1 MKSFHSVIYMFL
13 SSPGILFL
21 ASILFTFA
29 SFHWVR
35 KLLSKFRVSVWTVLL
50 AGSFNGIIAV
60 LAETAADRPVP
71 YVMMALVPI
80 VTVLELR
87 LVSNDSI
94 WAYLFILSAFLLNFG
109 VVHDLA
115 VAAMGLWSYR
125 EVCSPFSAEYR
136 IGIFTL
142 ALLSASVILFLLA
155 RFMPAKELSVLMHS
169 REKSMILFSYM
180 ALGSVALIIAS
191 AVTVPVLFSDSIPD
205 NISIP
210 VYQDLILKDLLIL
223 ACSYVIALLQCSAER
238 AAQKNSD
245 LTEALQQEKEF
256 RSAIQRQAI
265 MSYTVNIRKNCI
277 VEGLSY
283 FSKYIESGGLN
294 NYSRLLREEICAN
307 VHPDDRMKVLE
318 ESILHSPER
327 QVAGK
332 NSSHAFRFRISSQY
346 LNRSVNWTL
355 PDPCGCKEDTE
366 WIWVE
371 ARIITVN
378 EDATGDNIAY
388 IDLMDV
394 NECVEQ
400 ENELLNAAQIDSI
413 TGLYNR
419 SALEKQIELQ
429 LCERIVAGAMFII
442 DMDNFKMV
450 NDSFGHRAGDRL
462 LKEMATVIRA
472 HFRQRDIIGRIGG
485 DEFCVYA
492 ANLRSIKSIKE
503 KAKRLNAA
511 ATRTH
516 VTEQGREFQTT
527 VSIGIA
533 LCPDFGDAYDSLY
546 EHADIALYQAKSS
559 GKNTYCIYSGEPRVE
574 YSGNRPGTGNG
585 SNG

>member
-1 MKSFHSVIYMFL
+1 MENFHSVINIFL

-21 ASILFTFA
+21 SSILFTFA
-29 SFHWVR
+29 SFYWVR
-35 KLLSKFRVSVWTVLL
+35 KLLSEFRASLWTALL

-60 LAETAADRPVP
+60 LAETAVDRPVP
-71 YVMMALVPI
+71 YMMMAFVPI

-94 WAYLFILSAFLLNFG
+94 WAYLFVLSAFLLNFSA
-109 VVHDLA
+109 VHDLA

-142 ALLSASVILFLLA
+142 ALLSAAAILVLLA
-155 RFMPAKELSVLMHS
+155 RFMPAKELSALMHS
-169 REKSMILFSYM
+169 REKSMILFTYM
-180 ALGSVALIIAS
+180 ALGSVALILAS

-238 AAQKNSD
+238 ASQKNSD

-256 RSAIQRQAI
+256 RTAIQRQAI

-277 VEGLSY
+277 IEGLSY
-283 FSKYIESGGLN
+283 FSKYIEAGGSN
-294 NYSRLLREEICAN
+294 NYSRLLREEICPN
-307 VHPDDRMKVLE
+307 VHPDDRIKVME
-318 ESILHSPER
+318 ESTPHTQER
-327 QVAGK
+327 QGAGE
-332 NSSHAFRFRISSQY
+332 NSSHAFRFRISLQY
-346 LNRSVNWTL
+346 LDRAVNWT
-355 PDPCGCKEDTE
+355 PSDTCGCDEDTE

-371 ARIITVN
+371 ARIIIVH
-378 EDATGDNIAY
+378 EDSAGGDIAY
-388 IDLMDV
+388 IDLIDV

-400 ENELLNAAQIDSI
+400 ENELLNAAQIDGI

-419 SALEKQIELQ
+419 SALEKHIELQ
-429 LCERIVAGAMFII
+429 LCERIVSGAMFII

-462 LKEMATVIRA
+462 LNEMATVIRA
-472 HFRQRDIIGRIGG
+472 HFRQKDIIGRIGG

-492 ANLRSIKSIKE
+492 PNLRSIKSIE
-503 KAKRLNAA
+503 DKARRLNAS

-546 EHADIALYQAKSS
+546 EHADIALYQAKTS
-559 GKNTYCIYSGEPRVE
+559 GKNTYRIYSGEPRVE
-574 YSGNRPGTGNG
+574 YSGNRLDTGNG
-585 SNG
+585 SS

>member
-1 MKSFHSVIYMFL
+1 MKSFHSVINIFL

-21 ASILFTFA
+21 SSVLFTFA
-29 SFHWVR
+29 SFYWVR
-35 KLLSKFRVSVWTVLL
+35 KLLSEFRGSLWTALL

-60 LAETAADRPVP
+60 LAETAIDRPAP
-71 YVMMALVPI
+71 YVMMAFVPI
-80 VTVLELR
+80 VTVVELR

-94 WAYLFILSAFLLNFG
+94 WAYLFVLSAFLLNFSA
-109 VVHDLA
+109 VHDLA

-125 EVCSPFSAEYR
+125 DVYSPYSVEYR

-142 ALLSASVILFLLA
+142 ALLSAAFMLILLA
-155 RFMPAKELSVLMHS
+155 RFMPAKELSALMHS
-169 REKSMILFSYM
+169 REKSMILFTYM
-180 ALGSVALIIAS
+180 ALGSIVLIIAS

-205 NISIP
+205 DISVP
-210 VYQDLILKDLLIL
+210 VYQDLILKDFLVL
-223 ACSYVIALLQCSAER
+223 ACSYVIALLQCHAER
-238 AAQKNSD
+238 ASQKNSD

-256 RSAIQRQAI
+256 RCAIQRQAI

-283 FSKYIESGGLN
+283 FSKYMETGGSN
-294 NYSRLLREEICAN
+294 DYSRILQEEICPN
-307 VHPDDRMKVLE
+307 VHPDDRIKVLE
-318 ESILHSPER
+318 ESISHSTEQQEAR
-327 QVAGK
+327 E
-332 NSSHAFRFRISSQY
+332 NSSHEFRFRISLQY
-346 LNRSVNWTL
+346 LDRSVKWT
-355 PDPCGCKEDTE
+355 PSDTCGCEEDME

-371 ARIITVN
+371 ARIIIVH
-378 EDATGDNIAY
+378 EDSSGDNIAY
-388 IDLMDV
+388 IDLIDV

-400 ENELLNAAQIDSI
+400 ENELLNAAQIDGI

-419 SALEKQIELQ
+419 SALEKHIDLQ
-429 LCERIVAGAMFII
+429 LCERIVSGAMFII

-450 NDSFGHRAGDRL
+450 NDSFGHRAGDL
-462 LKEMATVIRA
+462 LLNEMADVIRA
-472 HFRQRDIIGRIGG
+472 HFRQKDIIGRIGG

-492 ANLRSIKSIKE
+492 SNLRSIKSIE
-503 KAKRLNAA
+503 DKARRLNAA

-559 GKNTYCIYSGEPRVE
+559 GKNTYCIYAGESRVE
-574 YSGNRPGTGNG
+574 YTGNRPGNGNG
-585 SNG
+585 SN